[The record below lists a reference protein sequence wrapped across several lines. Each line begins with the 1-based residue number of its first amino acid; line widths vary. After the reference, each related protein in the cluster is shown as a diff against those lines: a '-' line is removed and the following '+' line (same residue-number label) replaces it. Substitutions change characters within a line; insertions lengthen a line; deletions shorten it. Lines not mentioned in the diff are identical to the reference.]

1 MASIRQMAN
10 CIGLSGEIW
19 LVKDFYGYW
28 KGGPKQLSLLKQ
40 VLLLKGKHI
49 HLNLI
54 RVGIE
59 SFTNEG
65 KNNDEQEI
73 NLAVQFTRD
82 TYATVNL
89 GIGRVERYEI
99 TTADAEGREHID
111 SDGEARELT
120 RKWTVDNDALDV
132 FFVLTYT
139 GITIGL
145 SKVDGSCNKHR
156 KSPMT
161 GSVVAIEDSPNT
173 TGFVLAHEVGHYLGL
188 SHSDN
193 DSTNLMFPVVPN
205 GGNLTSNQGNKMREH
220 CFVDSGC

>member
-10 CIGLSGEIW
+10 CIGLSGDIS
-19 LVKDFYGYW
+19 LVEDFYGYL

-89 GIGRVERYEI
+89 GIGRVERYWI

-111 SDGEARELT
+111 SDGEARKLT

-139 GITIGL
+139 GTTIGL
-145 SKVDGSCNKHR
+145 SAVDGPCNKDR
-156 KSPMT
+156 KSIN
-161 GSVVAIEDSPNT
+161 GSVVAIEGSPNT

-188 SHSDN
+188 SHRDN